1 MAEKKFEMQQV
12 NIKGKQYT
20 QVHERLKYF
29 RLYYPDHDI
38 NSEIFFFDGKQC
50 VISYKIT
57 SGSPNSENYRV
68 HASGHAHEIISQ
80 KGVNA
85 TSFVENC
92 DTSALGRCLANFG
105 IGIDHTYASAD
116 EVRGALGIQEESEG
130 GNSNSGNASAT
141 GVSTSSSAPY
151 RGPKK
156 TEEPETD
163 PFI

>member
-12 NIKGKQYT
+12 NIKGKKYT

-105 IGIDHTYASAD
+105 VGIDHTYASAD
-116 EVRGALGIQEESEG
+116 EVRGALGIKEESEG
-130 GNSNSGNASAT
+130 GDSNSGNASAT

-151 RGPKK
+151 RGPK

>member
-1 MAEKKFEMQQV
+1 MAEKKFKMQQV

-57 SGSPNSENYRV
+57 SGSPNGENYRV

-80 KGVNA
+80 KGVNS

-92 DTSALGRCLANFG
+92 DTSALGRCLANFS
-105 IGIDHTYASAD
+105 IGIDHSYASAD
-116 EVRGALGIQEESEG
+116 EVRGALAESEDD
-130 GNSNSGNASAT
+130 NSNSGNAEAT
-141 GVSTSSSAPY
+141 TASKSSSAPY
-151 RGPKK
+151 RGPK
-156 TEEPETD
+156 TEEHETD
-163 PFI
+163 PFL